1 MIHIVLCCAS
11 GMSTSLIVEK
21 MKRAAMEQNIEV
33 DINAAGSQNLKE
45 VIQNADVILLGP
57 QMRYAMKKIEEEVPN
72 VPIAHVAMKDY
83 GMMNGRAILK
93 QALELLEKE
102 S

>member
-1 MIHIVLCCAS
+1 MIRIVLCCAS

-33 DINAAGSQNLKE
+33 DIKAAGSQNLKE
-45 VIQNADVILLGP
+45 VLQNADVILLGP
-57 QMRYAMKKIEEEVPN
+57 QMRYALKKIEGEAPD
-72 VPIAHVAMKDY
+72 VPIAHIGMKEY
-83 GMMNGRAILK
+83 GMMNGRAILQ
-93 QALELLEKE
+93 QALKLIEKE